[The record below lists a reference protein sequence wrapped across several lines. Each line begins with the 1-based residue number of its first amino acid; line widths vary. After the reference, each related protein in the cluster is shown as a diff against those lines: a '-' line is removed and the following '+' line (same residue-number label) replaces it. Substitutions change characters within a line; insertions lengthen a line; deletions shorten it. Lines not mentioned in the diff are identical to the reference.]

1 MKVKEES
8 ENFGLKLNIQK
19 TKITASGPNTSWEID
34 GETVETVLDFF
45 LGGGSKITA
54 DGDCSHEIKRRLL
67 LGRKVMTNLDSILKS
82 RDITLPT
89 KVHLVK
95 AMVFPVVVY
104 GCESWT
110 VKKSKRRRIDAFE
123 L

>member
-19 TKITASGPNTSWEID
+19 MKIMASGPITSWEID
-34 GETVETVLDFF
+34 VETVETVSDFIF
-45 LGGGSKITA
+45 LGSKITA
-54 DGDCSHEIKRRLL
+54 DCDCSHEIKRRLL
-67 LGRKVMTNLDSILKS
+67 LGKKVMTNLGSMLKS

-95 AMVFPVVVY
+95 AMVFPVVAY

-110 VKKSKRRRIDAFE
+110 VKKAES
-123 L
+123 